1 MLPSLRDCVI
11 ICLQTD
17 ACCLITKYK
26 LAAER
31 PVYCSKESIV
41 REKVM
46 VFLVVAL
53 CCSQGLS
60 QSDKP
65 FIVDEDT
72 LVLLHL
78 DGDHADS
85 SERCK
90 SETIKD
96 VEYAPGKFGKAI
108 RTNKGGL
115 SVGPSTVLDFGD
127 RSWMVEC
134 WVKPDIDEAKD
145 SYGLLGSLM
154 GNGRMMIL
162 SIVDGKRLQFVL
174 NAGPNHNAGVS
185 SADIGGTLFDGR
197 WHHVAAVVDR
207 ARNGELRLYLD
218 GEEVTGRQAAQ
229 PLVPT
234 SGGDRVWIAIGASMK
249 WYVGSESAFR
259 GLIDELRITAGIRPG
274 FEAKPDSPMPPAAK
288 PLKGPRPEAAIRPD
302 DPLSAEPMALT
313 PDGTLIVV
321 GTFCHYADLNTAKL
335 LQSNLRR
342 AYETERGFEIVND
355 FKLDEDPG
363 GRAIL
368 AVGQTRFA
376 AEADGE
382 GLETFGFRIRRRGKA
397 VIFTGGSDKGALYGV
412 VRFLDRF
419 CGVRFY
425 MPGELFTSRPKK
437 TPITLGGI
445 DITDAPYVKVAASHT
460 HGAPE
465 GGTFMTLHGLDRRPT
480 SHQHTMYHRFLPE
493 RYAEKYPKIFPTI
506 DGERYVPQPGDQ
518 RWQPCFSEPTL
529 VDAAV
534 ESATEFFREHQDIG
548 YVAFSIQDA
557 HVYSERDLASEVV
570 AAQIAKLGEKDGR
583 VQGLSNLYW
592 AWLNKVA
599 ERMEKTHPD
608 KKIVGLVYGSVRM
621 PPPFKLHKNIIAW
634 MVFKMSDI
642 VIDQR
647 FTDNL
652 PYIKAWTDAASAV
665 GHHDWSY
672 GYGFLIP
679 RIYTN
684 YFQKT
689 FLEFDKMGAP
699 IRCAYAEAGPNWGLD
714 GPKLYLMAR
723 LWVDP
728 HTDVEAELKQ
738 FCNDMFGPAAGEMLT
753 YFTLMEDLFCNHL
766 NRRTEQKLF
775 RWPRQFTEWTDK
787 ELEMLARARGLLD
800 EVAKRT
806 KPNSAE
812 AKRIELFSKTL
823 RLTEMLVA
831 IGNAEKVSPTLLDN
845 VRDYLRE
852 VIVPDPMTIHARG
865 KREELGTLIIEPILK
880 QIARG
885 KLPK

>member
-1 MLPSLRDCVI
+1 LRVNVI
-11 ICLQTD
+11 I
-17 ACCLITKYK
+17 A
-26 LAAER
+26 LA
-31 PVYCSKESIV
+31 
-41 REKVM
+41 
-46 VFLVVAL
+46 VAL
-53 CCSQGLS
+53 CSSQGLS
-60 QSDKP
+60 QQDKP
-65 FIVDEDT
+65 FTTDKNT
-72 LVLLHL
+72 LLLLHL
-78 DGDHADS
+78 DGDHADGAG
-85 SERCK
+85 RCG

-96 VEYAPGKFGKAI
+96 VEYAVGKFGKAI

-115 SVGPSTVLDFGD
+115 SAGPSTALDFGD

-185 SADIGGTLFDGR
+185 SSDVGPALYDGK

-218 GEEVTGRQAAQ
+218 GEEVTARQAAQ
-229 PLVPT
+229 PLIPT
-234 SGGDRVWIAIGASMK
+234 PYGGRVWIAIGASMK
-249 WYVGSESAFR
+249 WYIGGRQAFR
-259 GLIDELRITAGIRPG
+259 GLIDELRISAGIRSG
-274 FEAKPDSPMPPAAK
+274 FEARADSPMPPPPK
-288 PLKGPRPEAAIRPD
+288 PLKGPRPEASISPD
-302 DPLSAEPMALT
+302 DPVSTKPMTLT

-321 GTFCHYADLNTAKL
+321 GTFCHYVDLNTAKL

-342 AYETERGFEIVND
+342 SYGNEQGFEIVNEY
-355 FKLDEDPG
+355 KLDEEL
-363 GRAIL
+363 AEKAVL

-376 AEADGE
+376 ADADGE

-397 VIFTGGSDKGALYGV
+397 VIFAGGSDKGALYGV

-425 MPGELFTSRPKK
+425 MPGGLFTSRPEK
-437 TPITLGGI
+437 TPITLGRI
-445 DITDAPYVKVAASHT
+445 DITDAPYVKVGACHT

-465 GGTFMTLHGLDRRPT
+465 GGTFMSLHGLDRRPT
-480 SHQHTMYHRFLPE
+480 SHQHTMYHRFLPD

-506 DGERYVPQPGDQ
+506 NGERYIPQPGDQ

-529 VDAAV
+529 IDAGV
-534 ESATEFFREHQDIG
+534 ESATEFFREHPDID

-557 HVYSERDLASEVV
+557 HVYCERDLASEVV
-570 AAQIAKLGEKDGR
+570 TTQIAKLGDKDGR

-599 ERMEKTHPD
+599 ERMEETHPN
-608 KKIVGLVYGSVRM
+608 KKIVGLVYASVRK

-634 MVFKMSDI
+634 MVFKISDI
-642 VIDQR
+642 VIDKR

-679 RIYTN
+679 RIYTG

-689 FLEFDKMGAP
+689 FLEFDRMGAP

-723 LWVDP
+723 LWMDP
-728 HTDVEAELKQ
+728 HADVQAELKQ
-738 FCNDMFGPAAGEMLT
+738 FCDDMFGPAAARMLA
-753 YFTLMEDLFCNHL
+753 YFTLLEDLFCNHL

-775 RWPRQFTEWTDK
+775 RWTRQFTEWTHK
-787 ELEMLARARGLLD
+787 ELDMLVRARGLLD
-800 EVAKRT
+800 EAAGQT
-806 KPNSAE
+806 KPASNE

-831 IGNAEKVSPTLLDN
+831 IGNAEEVSQATVEDI
-845 VRDYLRE
+845 RKYFRE
-852 VIVPDPMTIHARG
+852 VIIPDPMTIHARG
-865 KREELGTLIIEPILK
+865 KREELGSLILEPVLK
-880 QIARG
+880 QITRD
-885 KLPK
+885 KLPR

>member
-1 MLPSLRDCVI
+1 MTGYMPAAGRLRRCG
-11 ICLQTD
+11 
-17 ACCLITKYK
+17 
-26 LAAER
+26 
-31 PVYCSKESIV
+31 KESTLKNDVI
-41 REKVM
+41 
-46 VFLVVAL
+46 VFLIVAL
-53 CCSQGLS
+53 CSNQGLS

-65 FIVDEDT
+65 FTTDRDT
-72 LVLLHL
+72 LLLLHF
-78 DGDHADS
+78 DGGQADS
-85 SERCK
+85 AGRCN

-96 VEYAPGKFGKAI
+96 VEYAAGKFGQAV

-115 SVGPSTVLDFGD
+115 SAGPSTVLDFGD
-127 RSWMVEC
+127 RSWTVEC
-134 WVKPDIDEAKD
+134 WIKPDIDEAKD

-174 NAGPNHNAGVS
+174 NAGPNHSAGAS
-185 SADIGGTLFDGR
+185 SNDIGGTLYDGQ

-218 GEEVTGRQAAQ
+218 GEEVTAAQAAQ
-229 PLVPT
+229 PLIPT
-234 SGGDRVWIAIGASMK
+234 TDGGRVWIAIGASMR
-249 WYVGSESAFR
+249 WYVGSEHAFR
-259 GLIDELRITAGIRPG
+259 GLIDELRISADIRTG
-274 FEAKPDSPMPPAAK
+274 FKARADSPMPPPAK
-288 PLKGPRPEAAIRPD
+288 PSKGPRLEASISPD
-302 DPLSAEPMALT
+302 DPVSTEPMTLM
-313 PDGTLIVV
+313 PDDTLIVV
-321 GTFCHYADLNTAKL
+321 GTFCHYADLNIAKL

-342 AYETERGFEIVND
+342 AYDTERGFEIVND
-355 FKLDEDPG
+355 YKLDEDLSQKAVLTI
-363 GRAIL
+363 GR
-368 AVGQTRFA
+368 TRFA
-376 AEADGE
+376 SAADEE
-382 GLETFGFRIRRRGKA
+382 GLETFGFRIRRRGNA
-397 VIFTGGSDKGALYGV
+397 VIFAGGSEKGALYGA

-425 MPGELFTSRPKK
+425 MPGELFTSRPVK
-437 TPITLGGI
+437 TPITLRRI
-445 DITDAPYVKVAASHT
+445 DITDAPYVKVAACHT
-460 HGAPE
+460 HGAPD

-480 SHQHTMYHRFLPE
+480 SHQHTMYHRFLPD

-506 DGERYVPQPGDQ
+506 NGERYIPQPGDQ

-529 VDAAV
+529 VDAGV
-534 ESATEFFREHQDIG
+534 QSATEFFGEHPDVG

-557 HVYSERDLASEVV
+557 HVYCERDLASEVV
-570 AAQIAKLGEKDGR
+570 ATQIAKLGEKDGR

-599 ERMEKTHPD
+599 ERMEETHPD
-608 KKIVGLVYGSVRM
+608 KKIVGLVYASVRM
-621 PPPFKLHKNIIAW
+621 PPPFKLHRNIIAW

-642 VIDQR
+642 VIDKR

-652 PYIKAWTDAASAV
+652 PYIKAWTDAASAM

-679 RIYTN
+679 RIYTG

-723 LWVDP
+723 LWMDP
-728 HTDVEAELKQ
+728 RADVGAELKQ
-738 FCNDMFGPAAGEMLT
+738 FCDDMFGPASGEMRT
-753 YFTLMEDLFCNHL
+753 YFTLLEDLFCNHL

-775 RWPRQFTEWTDK
+775 RWTRQFTEWTDK
-787 ELEMLARARGLLD
+787 ELDMLVSARQLLD
-800 EVAKRT
+800 DAARRS
-806 KPNSAE
+806 KPDSDE

-831 IGNAEKVSPTLLDN
+831 IGHAEQLSQEAGED
-845 VRDYLRE
+845 VRKYCRE
-852 VIVPDPMTIHARG
+852 VIIPDPMS
-865 KREELGTLIIEPILK
+865 TL
-880 QIARG
+880 R
-885 KLPK
+885 